1 MQVEGALQ
9 KTQSQSESIFA
20 IFAFGRRPQSKA
32 CGAPKLV
39 EMKKVSGVGLR
50 TVLSIQFPTL
60 FNAQNAANRWR
71 SNNQCFLRRAG
82 GCCHCDMGRVRKRER
97 RILQRRALLQPR
109 QSFASHPTNIL
120 ECHFVR
126 ELVKEKARKRKMKGG
141 KTAAFH
147 TRCTQQRSASHQ
159 TQAHTHPTRSALP
172 LTSSFSLRALFIS
185 GVRARIMPGRPIQ
198 FTSRA
203 PTYFIY
209 CRGTLKGAY
218 SPPMC
223 LCCGGDSRPCTS
235 RTRQM
240 QIFRSVAKF

>member
-159 TQAHTHPTRSALP
+159 TQHTHTQLAPLCHSPHLSPCALC
-172 LTSSFSLRALFIS
+172 L
-185 GVRARIMPGRPIQ
+185 
-198 FTSRA
+198 SRECA
-203 PTYFIY
+203 HE
-209 CRGTLKGAY
+209 
-218 SPPMC
+218 
-223 LCCGGDSRPCTS
+223 
-235 RTRQM
+235 
-240 QIFRSVAKF
+240 